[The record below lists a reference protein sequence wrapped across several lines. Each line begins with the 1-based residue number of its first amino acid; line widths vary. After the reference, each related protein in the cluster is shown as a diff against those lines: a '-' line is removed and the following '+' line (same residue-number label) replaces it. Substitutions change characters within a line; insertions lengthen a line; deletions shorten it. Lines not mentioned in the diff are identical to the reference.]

1 MHRHTCSELIF
12 YFILEQAK
20 REISTA
26 KLLKLSKRV
35 NSELGL
41 NCLAIL
47 GLGLTE
53 SDVERHIK
61 NKSEFTISVYS
72 LLQEWS
78 NKTENLE
85 DAYQILYEALG
96 KDGVDMKNHRKVLKQ
111 NDGAV
116 RDESQ
121 TLWAASWWAARGS
134 SGSSWGGFSSEEAAA
149 EAGRRQVPTD
159 QFVWR
164 VCEEMAEPMWEC
176 Q

>member
-1 MHRHTCSELIF
+1 MHRHTCSEFIF

-20 REISTA
+20 REILTA
-26 KLLKLSKRV
+26 KLLKLSKHV

-61 NKSEFTISVYS
+61 NKSEFTMGVYS

-85 DAYQILYEALG
+85 DAYQKLYEALG
-96 KDGVDMKNHRKVLKQ
+96 KNGVDMKNHRKVLEQ
-111 NDGAV
+111 NDG
-116 RDESQ
+116 D
-121 TLWAASWWAARGS
+121 
-134 SGSSWGGFSSEEAAA
+134 
-149 EAGRRQVPTD
+149 D
-159 QFVWR
+159 
-164 VCEEMAEPMWEC
+164 
-176 Q
+176 